1 MKVSAIQ
8 FFSPYGRKSE
18 QTTNLS
24 DELEAQYM
32 DMTASGCRFEAE
44 VLSTGEVSI
53 TISDSEEDL
62 DIAIVKN
69 GPEVKAAMEEM
80 LKRGSWRLQQ

>member
-1 MKVSAIQ
+1 MKV
-8 FFSPYGRKSE
+8 
-18 QTTNLS
+18 
-24 DELEAQYM
+24 
-32 DMTASGCRFEAE
+32 SGCRFEAE
-44 VLSTGEVSI
+44 VLSTREVSI